1 MLRSHLSMP
10 SNQKE
15 VRPVKSIN
23 ASYFS

>member
-15 VRPVKSIN
+15 VRPV
-23 ASYFS
+23 